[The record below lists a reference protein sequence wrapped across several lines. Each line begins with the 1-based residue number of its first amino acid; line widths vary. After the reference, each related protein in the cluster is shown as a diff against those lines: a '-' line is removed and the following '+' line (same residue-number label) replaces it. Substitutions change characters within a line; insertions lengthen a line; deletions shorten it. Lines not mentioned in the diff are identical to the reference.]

1 MIIVKNRE
9 LIIPREEFNIGT
21 NYDTNT
27 EVRSF
32 TLPRVTTG
40 GVDLA
45 SLSFKLDIKYAN
57 GGLDSSDLVKETT
70 EDNIVLTWTITSSML
85 QVPGTVLIQLRATD
99 EDGNVKWT
107 SYQGATFVE
116 DAINVPAHYEGSL
129 SELEQLESRVTSV
142 LEGES
147 SRVAAEEARAEAEEG
162 RVSAEEGRVSAEQ
175 SRVEAEQSRV
185 DTEAQR
191 VATFNANEAQRAS
204 TFATN
209 EANRQSVAEGT
220 ESQRASTFA
229 ANEQGRIDTFNTNEA
244 DRENRVAA
252 LEQGYTQTTLMAKS
266 YAVGG
271 TGIRPGEDTDNAKYY
286 KEQASSISIGSLGV
300 TSEKLYF
307 GDTKSGSAGGDASSV
322 VALNSSGVART
333 YQLKDNEA
341 RTLAGNA
348 QSAANAAQGTANTA
362 VSNASAAQSTANTAV
377 RNASTAQS
385 TADTAVSNAAAAQ
398 STANTALANAATA
411 QGAANAAQAT
421 ADGAVTAAGNAQA
434 LADQNAQIVSNDN
447 LLDNPFFTVAQAGY
461 GGNHA
466 SVKYAADR
474 WLCNGAN
481 VSANA
486 NGGISISATSTGSTF
501 IAQRLDPSEVDL
513 FGKTVTF
520 SANIDG
526 TIHSKTVNLPQSDT
540 VVNVDFVGGF
550 KLTIGLRGA
559 SSHYIGFI
567 ASSTSEVMNIRSA
580 KLEYGTI
587 STLANDSIPPYA
599 PTLLACQRYYRRL
612 SVDMYPH
619 YIGGTSANFSM
630 AMPLNFRVKP
640 TATVNASTM
649 NKDGNGNVSHTLGTF
664 SVGKNNSSLHFSVNA
679 TTSANY
685 TAGRTFLQVD
695 VSLSADL

>member
-70 EDNIVLTWTITSSML
+70 EDSIVLTWTITSSML

-147 SRVAAEEARAEAEEG
+147 SRVAAEEARAEAESG
-162 RVSAEEGRVSAEQ
+162 RVTAEEGRVSAEQ

-209 EANRQSVAEGT
+209 EAARQSVAEGT
-220 ESQRASTFA
+220 ESQRASTFNT
-229 ANEQGRIDTFNTNEA
+229 NEQGRINTFNANEA
-244 DRENRVAA
+244 DRENRVAT
-252 LEQGYTQTTLMAKS
+252 LEQGYTQTSLMAKS

-286 KEQASSISIGSLGV
+286 KEQASSISIGSLGA
-300 TSEKLYF
+300 TNEKLYF
-307 GDTKSGSAGGDASSV
+307 GDTKSGSAGGDVSSV

-348 QSAANAAQGTANTA
+348 QTAADAAQGTANTA

-385 TADTAVSNAAAAQ
+385 TAD
-398 STANTALANAATA
+398 
-411 QGAANAAQAT
+411 
-421 ADGAVTAAGNAQA
+421 GAVTAAGNAQA
-434 LADQNAQIVSNDN
+434 LADQNARIVSNDN
-447 LLDNPFFTVAQAGY
+447 LLDNPFFTVNQRGVTTWSSGY
-461 GGNHA
+461 GVDRWRANGSNVTCTISNGLLSFTTASTFAGIVQFLESERLVIGKQYTA
-466 SVKYAADR
+466 SVMLSDGTIKSGTFTASTS
-474 WLCNGAN
+474 GT
-481 VSANA
+481 
-486 NGGISISATSTGSTF
+486 ISISSIDSNWLLRILYDSSLWKLSIINTSG
-501 IAQRLDPSEVDL
+501 
-513 FGKTVTF
+513 
-520 SANIDG
+520 
-526 TIHSKTVNLPQSDT
+526 VN
-540 VVNVDFVGGF
+540 
-550 KLTIGLRGA
+550 A
-559 SSHYIGFI
+559 SLSVK
-567 ASSTSEVMNIRSA
+567 AM
-580 KLEYGTI
+580 KLEKGSV

-599 PTLLACQRYYRRL
+599 PTLLECQRYFVR
-612 SVDMYPH
+612 
-619 YIGGTSANFSM
+619 FSG
-630 AMPLNFRVKP
+630 A
-640 TATVNASTM
+640 
-649 NKDGNGNVSHTLGTF
+649 
-664 SVGKNNSSLHFSVNA
+664 
-679 TTSANY
+679 SANY
-685 TAGRTFLQVD
+685 YVGCGMCNTSTELVVHIPYPTRMRAVPAASLMAASKYSVFIANGYAKTVTAVNPLLRGVDFATLAVTTSGLTVGQAANLGFPTAGNYIDF
-695 VSLSADL
+695 SADL